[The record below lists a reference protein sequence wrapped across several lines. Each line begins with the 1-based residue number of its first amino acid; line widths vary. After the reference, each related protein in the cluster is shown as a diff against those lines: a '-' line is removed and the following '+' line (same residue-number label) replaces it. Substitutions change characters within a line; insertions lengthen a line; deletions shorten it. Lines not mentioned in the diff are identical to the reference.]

1 MTSPF
6 RVLIV
11 DDHPEVRHALAVRL
25 GSTPDVAVVGEI
37 ADAEEALQQ
46 AEALHPD
53 VVVVETKRADG
64 RGLELVSRLT
74 HNLAGLKIVVLTS
87 YLSEWEQWAA
97 FRAGA
102 LRYLLKDI
110 DTAQLL
116 EQIRAV
122 GAAAWPV

>member
-1 MTSPF
+1 M
-6 RVLIV
+6 LII
-11 DDHPEVRHALAVRL
+11 DDHPEVRHALVVRL
-25 GSTPDVAVVGEI
+25 NSAPDVAVVGEI

-46 AEALHPD
+46 AETLQPD
-53 VVVVETKRADG
+53 VVLVETKRADG
-64 RGLELVSRLT
+64 RGLELLGRLT
-74 HNLAGLKIVVLTS
+74 HSFAGLKIVVLTS

>member
-1 MTSPF
+1 MTSLV
-6 RVLIV
+6 RVLII
-11 DDHPEVRHALAVRL
+11 DDHPDVRHALAVRL
-25 GSTPDVAVVGEI
+25 GSTTDVVVAGEV
-37 ADAEEALQQ
+37 ADADEALQQ
-46 AEALHPD
+46 AETLHPD

-74 HNLAGLKIVVLTS
+74 HSLVGLKIVVLTS

>member
-1 MTSPF
+1 MPNPV
-6 RVLIV
+6 RLLIV
-11 DDHPEVRHALAVRL
+11 DDHSEVRHALVVRL
-25 GSTPDVAVVGEI
+25 NSAPDMAVVGEI

-46 AEALHPD
+46 AETLCPD
-53 VVVVETKRADG
+53 VVLMETKRADG
-64 RGLELVSRLT
+64 RGLELISRLT
-74 HNLAGLKIVVLTS
+74 HFPGVKVIVLTS

-110 DTAQLL
+110 DTGQLL

-122 GAAAWPV
+122 GAPAWPV

>member
-1 MTSPF
+1 M
-6 RVLIV
+6 LIV
-11 DDHPEVRHALAVRL
+11 DDHAQVRHALAVRL
-25 GSTPDVAVVGEI
+25 GSAPDMAVVGEVDD
-37 ADAEEALQQ
+37 ADVALQQ
-46 AEALHPD
+46 AETLHPD
-53 VVVVETKRADG
+53 VVLVETKRTDG
-64 RGLELVSRLT
+64 RGLELVSRLA
-74 HNLAGLKIVVLTS
+74 HSLVGLRIVVLTS

>member
-1 MTSPF
+1 VSSPF

-11 DDHPEVRHALAVRL
+11 DDHADVRHALAVRL
-25 GSTPDVAVVGEI
+25 GSAPDVAVVGEI
-37 ADAEEALQQ
+37 DDADAALQQ
-46 AEALHPD
+46 NESLRPD
-53 VVVVETKRADG
+53 VLLVETKRTDG
-64 RGLELVSRLT
+64 RGLELVSRLA
-74 HNLAGLKIVVLTS
+74 HSEAGTKIIVLTS